1 MSIEIQNL
9 TITAFDADDDDAV
22 DASFRIDAAA
32 RAHDVPDFPP
42 HCRHRYRGGIRHP
55 YPGVADNRFLALL
68 EGVPVGSLNVE
79 LSTLDNLDNAFVELI
94 VHPAHRR
101 RGIGRAL
108 YRKAVEVA
116 QAGGRKRL
124 MGNTV
129 EQMAGGPDRDGAGAE
144 FAAAMGG
151 HRALCEIRRKLELSH
166 VDDQAL
172 DRLLAK
178 AYTRAEGYS
187 LMRWRD
193 WTPDEYV
200 DDVAVLEG
208 RMVTDAPM
216 GDLAW
221 EKEQIDADRI
231 RGNESIRAL
240 HGTRLYA
247 AGMRN
252 DATGRLVALSTLI
265 FFKTVPEHAWQGITL
280 VHQADRGHRLGTIV
294 KIENLRYTLAHEP
307 ALKVIDTWNAEVNSY
322 MLSINEAMG
331 YRPVDAWVDWQ
342 QDI

>member
-1 MSIEIQNL
+1 MSIEVQNL

-68 EGVPVGSLNVE
+68 EGVPVGSLY
-79 LSTLDNLDNAFVELI
+79 VELI

-108 YRKAVEVA
+108 YREAGEVA

-124 MGNTV
+124 MGDTV

-208 RMVTDAPM
+208 R
-216 GDLAW
+216 
-221 EKEQIDADRI
+221 
-231 RGNESIRAL
+231 
-240 HGTRLYA
+240 
-247 AGMRN
+247 
-252 DATGRLVALSTLI
+252 
-265 FFKTVPEHAWQGITL
+265 
-280 VHQADRGHRLGTIV
+280 
-294 KIENLRYTLAHEP
+294 
-307 ALKVIDTWNAEVNSY
+307 
-322 MLSINEAMG
+322 
-331 YRPVDAWVDWQ
+331 
-342 QDI
+342 